1 MSGPT
6 VASYSQPTPHLLSLL
21 SSRLPNSLPL
31 LRRLQFT
38 RFPGGVTEHSRILY
52 AGASAL
58 SETTADD
65 YAGAVPT
72 DAPFAAAYVDLSRG
86 PETEV
91 YFYSSLESL
100 TGTPSPEQI
109 REAGDHASAL
119 LKSVRAVRDEYDA
132 GGATKRAQAPVLI
145 GTLSETVRTL
155 LLARGF
161 VCTYC
166 TIWDK
171 WIFRLDGLPDAA
183 LARVDAAMEK
193 QGLRWGKIV
202 REDTGLVI
210 SRTKIPRTE
219 QTDAGPTA
227 FHGHQVG
234 GWHAYRP
241 LTDHSL
247 VFTAKSSG
255 RFCSKHQLQLS
266 INDQAYLKES
276 LTLGVA
282 VYRGQ
287 GFAKAVAIKL
297 MQDHLK
303 DYGGDD
309 YCAADVAPDNA
320 QSQGVCRSLGGN
332 IMWTV
337 SWSVDSNPFFFW

>member
-100 TGTPSPEQI
+100 TGAPSPEQI

-193 QGLRWGKIV
+193 QGRTLVLLPSTAIKL
-202 REDTGLVI
+202 EDGTPI
-210 SRTKIPRTE
+210 
-219 QTDAGPTA
+219 AWA
-227 FHGHQVG
+227 FLAPDG
-234 GWHAYRP
+234 
-241 LTDHSL
+241 SL
-247 VFTAKSSG
+247 A
-255 RFCSKHQLQLS
+255 
-266 INDQAYLKES
+266 S
-276 LTLGVA
+276 LHCEEL
-282 VYRGQ
+282 YRGQ

-337 SWSVDSNPFFFW
+337 SWSRIDLDRIPDH

>member
-6 VASYSQPTPHLLSLL
+6 VTSYSQPTPHLLSLL

-72 DAPFAAAYVDLSRG
+72 NAPFAAAYVDLSRG

-100 TGTPSPEQI
+100 TGTPLPEQI

-132 GGATKRAQAPVLI
+132 GGAAKRAQAPVLI
-145 GTLSETVRTL
+145 GTLSETVRRL

-202 REDTGLVI
+202 SEDTGLVL
-210 SRTKIPRTE
+210 SRTKIPRTK
-219 QTDAGPTA
+219 
-227 FHGHQVG
+227 QVPPVICG
-234 GWHAYRP
+234 AEG
-241 LTDHSL
+241 
-247 VFTAKSSG
+247 
-255 RFCSKHQLQLS
+255 
-266 INDQAYLKES
+266 
-276 LTLGVA
+276 
-282 VYRGQ
+282 
-287 GFAKAVAIKL
+287 
-297 MQDHLK
+297 
-303 DYGGDD
+303 
-309 YCAADVAPDNA
+309 
-320 QSQGVCRSLGGN
+320 
-332 IMWTV
+332 
-337 SWSVDSNPFFFW
+337 